1 MKRLLIFLVTGLLLI
16 AAVGIAGCTS
26 DTKTPAAPVSTP
38 EPTPEPVSL
47 NVQASWINNNLRV
60 QGTADLP
67 DGEVVTVEVYDTY
80 VSKNIPDEPI
90 PMSDGSI
97 LTYTSEGIFHT
108 MDVTVSRGEYVA
120 VFEGIGKDIL
130 KGESL
135 RVRTLYQGSVSN
147 EVNPVKPT

>member
-1 MKRLLIFLVTGLLLI
+1 MKRLLIFFITVLLLI
-16 AAVGIAGCTS
+16 AGVGIAGCTS
-26 DTKTPAAPVSTP
+26 EPETPAAPVSTP

-90 PMSDGSI
+90 QMADGST
-97 LTYTSEGIFHT
+97 LTYTLEGIFHT

-120 VFEGIGKDIL
+120 VFEGIGREIL

-147 EVNPVKPT
+147 QVNPVKPT